1 MLQPTLRTAC
11 KAASERQSVNGG
23 RCCQHGSWYLV
34 GLPRHVQVSCKKG
47 VLQGD
52 ALCQLQDAF
61 QAYTS
66 AQAVSADLP
75 LQLRF
80 ESSTSF
86 SAMAG
91 RSHISSPA
99 GSPASCPAI
108 QALPR
113 KMLSSS

>member
-75 LQLRF
+75 LQLLSRAHH
-80 ESSTSF
+80 SVPWQ
-86 SAMAG
+86 G
-91 RSHISSPA
+91 GPHISSPA